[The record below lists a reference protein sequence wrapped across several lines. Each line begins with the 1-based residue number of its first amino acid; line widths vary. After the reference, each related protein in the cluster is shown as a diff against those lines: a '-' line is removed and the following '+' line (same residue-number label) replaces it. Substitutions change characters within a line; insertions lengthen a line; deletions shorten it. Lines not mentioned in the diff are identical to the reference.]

1 MRTHRTTALLA
12 LIVVQLTFGTLAVAG
27 ELDTLKNTTPEE
39 RAKAQTAFM
48 ASKLDLKPDQKT
60 KVAEINLKYAKKM
73 DPVLKGDAG
82 PFMKMR
88 EMRKIGEEKEAELK
102 QILSPEQFDKY
113 LASKEEMREKFEER
127 MEEKA
132 GRGE

>member
-12 LIVVQLTFGTLAVAG
+12 LIALQLTLGTLAVAG